1 MSSRKFTFFTLI
13 ELLVVIAIIAVL
25 ASMLLPALSKA
36 RERAKSITCT
46 NQVKQIGMAMNLYYQ
61 DFEDYVPPYYYDNY
75 YSLTTGNWCGRIYWS
90 FLFSDLG
97 YFTYGWGMRASNLG
111 KVIDNQVFRCPTVVR
126 RNQEN
131 DYAINY
137 NLSALILK
145 GPVINAKSPSKL
157 AVICD
162 GGVINATSGVETAAI
177 LMGRSNDLGASYA
190 YSGMSPYGFAV
201 TRHSGG
207 ANTLFYD
214 GHVAPVTKALL
225 PTAWNRT
232 GNVNVCLSTK
242 INQY

>member
-61 DFEDYVPPYYYDNY
+61 DFEDYVPPYYYTGY
-75 YSLTTGNWCGRIYWS
+75 YALTNGAWCGTIYWG
-90 FLFSDLG
+90 FLLSDLG
-97 YFTYGWGMRASNLG
+97 YFPYGWGMRGTNLG
-111 KVIDNQVFRCPTVVR
+111 KVIDKQVFRCPSVVQ

-137 NLSALILK
+137 NLSAIYLK
-145 GPVINAKSPSKL
+145 APVINVKSPSKL
-157 AVICD
+157 AVVCD
-162 GGVINATSGVETAAI
+162 GSKINSSGVDVPTT
-177 LMGRSNDLGASYA
+177 LMGQSNNLGPDYA
-190 YSGMSPYGFAV
+190 YSGMSPYGFAI

-214 GHVAPVTKALL
+214 GHVAAVTKALL